1 MQKTDNTISLLSRDT
16 SEERALI
23 EKALNFA
30 ETAHKDEL
38 RYSGEPYIVHSLET
52 AKNLADLKMEATVIA
67 AGLLHDVLDQD
78 KISLEKLEEEFGQEI
93 AFLVE
98 GVHKLGK
105 LRYRGNERRA
115 ENLRKLFVA
124 MAKDIR
130 VLIIKLAGRLHNIST
145 LEHVPAEK
153 QKRIALETLEIYAPL
168 ANRLG
173 MGKLKDSLEEKAF
186 AFAYPEEHAKVKSL
200 LTEKAAQTKEYLEKI
215 YRSLQKELVKNSF
228 LLAKVEYRAKQI
240 YSLYKKLLRHDM
252 DINKIHDIYAIRI
265 IVPSVSD
272 CYQVLGLIH
281 GAWTPVPGKIK
292 DYIALPKANGYQ
304 SIHTSIFTGDGKIVE
319 IQIRTEE
326 MHKEAEY
333 GIASHIAYAEAGK
346 PKTGGML
353 SKKLAWVKQ
362 LLDWQKNISRN
373 ANPEEFIEN
382 LKMDFFQYRVFTFT
396 PKGDVIDLPE
406 NATPIDFA
414 YAIHSEIGDHAFGAK
429 VNSKMVTLDS
439 SLKNGDIIE
448 ILTKKGSKPSRKW
461 LDFAKTT
468 VAKKNIRAYLGISK

>member
-1 MQKTDNTISLLSRDT
+1 MKETNDVIAYLSKGIPED
-16 SEERALI
+16 RALI

-30 ETAHKDEL
+30 EEAHKEEL
-38 RYSGEPYIVHSLET
+38 RYSGEPYITHSIET
-52 AKNLADLKMEATVIA
+52 AKNLADLKMDATVIA
-67 AGLLHDVLDQD
+67 AGLLHDVLDQNI
-78 KISLEKLEEEFGQEI
+78 ISLEKLEKEFGPEI

-98 GVHKLGK
+98 GAHKLGK
-105 LRYRGNERRA
+105 LKYMGDDRRA

-130 VLIIKLAGRLHNIST
+130 VLIVKLAGRLHNIST
-145 LEHVPAEK
+145 LEHVPTEK
-153 QKRIALETLEIYAPL
+153 QKRVALETLEIYAPL

-173 MGKLKDSLEEKAF
+173 MGKLKDALEEKAF
-186 AFAYPEEHAKVKSL
+186 VFAYPEEHAKVKNL
-200 LTEKAAQTKEYLEKI
+200 LSQKAGETKEYLEKI
-215 YRSLQKELVKNSF
+215 YRSIQKELAKNNF
-228 LLAKVEYRAKQI
+228 LSAKVEYRAKQI

-252 DINKIHDIYAIRI
+252 DINKIHDLYAIRI
-265 IVPSVSD
+265 IVPNLND
-272 CYQVLGLIH
+272 CYQALGLIH

-292 DYIALPKANGYQ
+292 DYIALPKPNGYQ

-333 GIASHIAYAEAGK
+333 GIASHIAYSEAGK
-346 PKTGGML
+346 PRSGGIL
-353 SKKLAWVKQ
+353 TKKLAWVKQ
-362 LLDWQKNISRN
+362 LLDWQKNIAEGTRS
-373 ANPEEFIEN
+373 EEFLEN

-429 VNSKMVTLDS
+429 VNAKMVPLHS
-439 SLKNGDIIE
+439 SLKNGDIVE
-448 ILTKKGSKPSRKW
+448 ILTKKNSKPSSKW
-461 LDFAKTT
+461 LDFVKTAA
-468 VAKKNIRAYLGISK
+468 AKKNIRTHLELSK